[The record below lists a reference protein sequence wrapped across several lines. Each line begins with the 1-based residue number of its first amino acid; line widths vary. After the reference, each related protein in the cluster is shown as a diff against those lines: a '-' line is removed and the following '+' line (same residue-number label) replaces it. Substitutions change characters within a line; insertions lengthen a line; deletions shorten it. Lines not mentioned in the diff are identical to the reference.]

1 MNAIGVQTYLSNKTI
16 FIWRKEPG
24 SGTRTEVIRNYYYY
38 HCQSVKL
45 RKERFRAEAA
55 KEAFMKQPSQI
66 AIIAPIIDYYCQ
78 LIKTSLQKDTK
89 SQEQELKEIL
99 YNMDKNN
106 FYKIFFPLIAYRRL
120 SNILIDWSTAPICL
134 VPRRLTL
141 VFPING

>member
-1 MNAIGVQTYLSNKTI
+1 
-16 FIWRKEPG
+16 
-24 SGTRTEVIRNYYYY
+24 
-38 HCQSVKL
+38 VKL